1 MTQTTMLISCGDG
14 GESSGRNVASR
25 WPSLLHHTIGLG
37 VQRIE
42 KPRLNASINSVRQFY
57 ENFVPSC
64 TIYDIDCPDNSF
76 RKFTDDGKYLISFSR
91 SHQELIVY
99 RPTWLSFS
107 FKGEDC
113 NSALPQKAKRFESF
127 FIQLY
132 TVSLAMGNEFICKDF
147 FLYLE
152 TSEFGLFAT
161 STAQNH
167 DVPSTEGT
175 VNGVP
180 CIEKITF
187 HLVRLEDGVVLDVKV
202 FFNDFINLSH
212 SMGVFLHEDLLC
224 IMSMR
229 YQAIHIMQIRDSGNF
244 VDVRMI
250 GKFCR
255 EDDELFLSSHTQL
268 VFCRALLLA
277 LSPTSAELFCSL
289 PSSSACYLPIASKE
303 YHAHVLSSSSAEL
316 FCRACVLP
324 SSSAHSMPGFRRA
337 SCAKL
342 IVENSSPCRDLSY
355 RASSCLA
362 ELLLTE
368 LPAAELLLTEFPI
381 AELLTEFHIFELPVA
396 DRKTIDEV
404 CSNENCITP
413 IIFREIHVEKEK
425 SGNLKEVSVLALS
438 YPILSWGVNA
448 RVLIHDTKITQVT
461 EAQSFLT
468 GIKQRVLSYIFHK
481 HWSEETDKVLRIQHL
496 KKKFYFHF
504 QDYVDLIMWKVQLLD
519 RSHLLIKF
527 GSVDGGISRTTD
539 QHPSFFAVY
548 NMETTEII
556 SFFQNSTEELYYLF
570 EQFFDHFNTSSR
582 TSLHANFISSHSNNI
597 YALDQLC
604 VIKHKASSF
613 LQFVK
618 KMVTSLPYACQS
630 QSPSPY
636 FDLSLFRYDDKVRS
650 KIDRLVISSGAY
662 KPAPRKEIN
671 RLVSNRSWF
680 KLKIKQ
686 TYLSNKMLGVSAS
699 VADRVQRGLHAL
711 EHKIRSTKVGVD
723 DTNNPT
729 AQNLDREEDKTILDQ
744 LMKST
749 ETELSS
755 KLLESELS

>member
-1 MTQTTMLISCGDG
+1 MFKSF
-14 GESSGRNVASR
+14 NVAAR
-25 WPSLLHHTIGLG
+25 VFERQIVPPRPS
-37 VQRIE
+37 
-42 KPRLNASINSVRQFY
+42 ASINSVRQFY

-107 FKGEDC
+107 CKGEDC
-113 NSALPQKAKRFESF
+113 NSHALPQKAKRFDSF

-152 TSEFGLFAT
+152 TLEFGLFAT

-175 VNGVP
+175 INGVP

-187 HLVRLEDGVVLDVKV
+187 HLVRLEDGVVLDDKV
-202 FFNDFINLSH
+202 FCNDFINLSH

-224 IMSMR
+224 IMSLR
-229 YQAIHIMQIRDSGNF
+229 YQAIHIVQIRDSGNL
-244 VDVRMI
+244 VNVRMI
-250 GKFCR
+250 GKFCC
-255 EDDELFLSSHTQL
+255 EDDELFLSSHTQ
-268 VFCRALLLA
+268 
-277 LSPTSAELFCSL
+277 
-289 PSSSACYLPIASKE
+289 
-303 YHAHVLSSSSAEL
+303 
-316 FCRACVLP
+316 
-324 SSSAHSMPGFRRA
+324 
-337 SCAKL
+337 
-342 IVENSSPCRDLSY
+342 
-355 RASSCLA
+355 
-362 ELLLTE
+362 
-368 LPAAELLLTEFPI
+368 
-381 AELLTEFHIFELPVA
+381 
-396 DRKTIDEV
+396 
-404 CSNENCITP
+404 
-413 IIFREIHVEKEK
+413 
-425 SGNLKEVSVLALS
+425 
-438 YPILSWGVNA
+438 
-448 RVLIHDTKITQVT
+448 VT
-461 EAQSFLT
+461 ETQTFLT
-468 GIKQRVLSYIFHK
+468 GIKQRLLSYIFQK
-481 HWSEETDKVLRIQHL
+481 HWSEETDKSLRIQQL

-519 RSHLLIKF
+519 HSHLLIKF

-636 FDLSLFRYDDKVRS
+636 FDFSLFRYDDKLISATDRHRHS
-650 KIDRLVISSGAY
+650 TEHPIKFISRRRPNILKFKIKPGPEAGGSDARAKRISSFLFHPFLPLVIS
-662 KPAPRKEIN
+662 IQ
-671 RLVSNRSWF
+671 
-680 KLKIKQ
+680 Q
-686 TYLSNKMLGVSAS
+686 TFMQQTVVNIHF
-699 VADRVQRGLHAL
+699 RR
-711 EHKIRSTKVGVD
+711 
-723 DTNNPT
+723 
-729 AQNLDREEDKTILDQ
+729 
-744 LMKST
+744 
-749 ETELSS
+749 
-755 KLLESELS
+755 